1 MKQGRAPVGWRH
13 PKHRPGRLA
22 DGWHSIWELG
32 KPAFALLAI
41 MLAPLLIL
49 QNWRLSS
56 GINAE
61 RATIESH
68 QARIRYLN
76 DKLEAL
82 AHLDTKEISPE
93 IKSIAMLRHANDDGT
108 FTVTKIVDVVSK
120 QLPAKLVITSR
131 GDSILRIT
139 VRPQK
144 LENSVVYRGVAWRE
158 PSEASLIPQHWGIA
172 RQAPSESS
180 LPQHSVEIEY
190 PFGRYAIEVT
200 SKDDDVTLDYK
211 FAR

>member
-1 MKQGRAPVGWRH
+1 
-13 PKHRPGRLA
+13 
-22 DGWHSIWELG
+22 
-32 KPAFALLAI
+32 
-41 MLAPLLIL
+41 
-49 QNWRLSS
+49 
-56 GINAE
+56 
-61 RATIESH
+61 
-68 QARIRYLN
+68 
-76 DKLEAL
+76 L

-211 FAR
+211 FTR

>member
-13 PKHRPGRLA
+13 PNNRLGRIA
-22 DGWHSIWELG
+22 DGWHSIWEVG

-41 MLAPLLIL
+41 VLAPFFIL

-56 GINAE
+56 AINAE
-61 RATIESH
+61 RAMIETH

-93 IKSIAMLRHANDDGT
+93 IKSIAVLRRANDDGT

-120 QLPAKLVITSR
+120 QLPAKLVITSSRRRHTENDRQAAEAREQCRVPR
-131 GDSILRIT
+131 G
-139 VRPQK
+139 
-144 LENSVVYRGVAWRE
+144 GVART
-158 PSEASLIPQHWGIA
+158 
-172 RQAPSESS
+172 
-180 LPQHSVEIEY
+180 
-190 PFGRYAIEVT
+190 F
-200 SKDDDVTLDYK
+200 
-211 FAR
+211 

>member
-1 MKQGRAPVGWRH
+1 MKQSRAPVGWRH
-13 PKHRPGRLA
+13 PNNRPGRIA
-22 DGWHSIWELG
+22 DGWHSTWEVS
-32 KPAFALLAI
+32 KPAFTLLAI
-41 MLAPLLIL
+41 TLALFLIL
-49 QNWRLSS
+49 QHWRLSS
-56 GINAE
+56 VIDAE
-61 RATIESH
+61 RAMIETH

-82 AHLDTKEISPE
+82 THLDTKETSRPE
-93 IKSIAMLRHANDDGT
+93 IKSIAVLRRANDDGT

-131 GDSILRIT
+131 GDGILRMT

-144 LENSVVYRGVAWRE
+144 LENSVVYRGIAWQE
-158 PSEASLIPQHWGIA
+158 PSEPSLMPQHY
-172 RQAPSESS
+172 
-180 LPQHSVEIEY
+180 VEIEY
-190 PFGRYAIEVT
+190 PIGRYAVEVT